1 MFYAD
6 HSIEIYKPRNK
17 GKCECFGGSNK
28 DKEIPFAKYKYGHR
42 YIDELVSYNVGKD
55 EMNNGFIVRFPKM
68 GEIEMIDSHG
78 ICQKI
83 KFNTREKDDIWC
95 YKEIKF

>member
-1 MFYAD
+1 MFKKILAILTLITLLPMPV
-6 HSIEIYKPRNK
+6 SAK
-17 GKCECFGGSNK
+17 SNK

-55 EMNNGFIVRFPKM
+55 EMNNGCIVRFPKM